1 MRIVEGM
8 AKVGCS
14 GCVLLRSA
22 QKPASMGRGPLL
34 LPLLPEALPLALAV
48 HVTVV
53 VAASPSWAGS
63 QDRHGPLP
71 AQVQPLVRELQAY
84 GFQIRLAPPPKRG
97 AYGLFESKSRT
108 LWIAPVTIPLG
119 IARQT
124 FLHEAVHAIQSCPS
138 GQLTPLGVTGP
149 LNPVVEREISAIL
162 LRNYHHTN
170 RLLEREA
177 FLMQAQPDAV
187 PRLQAL
193 LKQRCRTPSS

>member
-1 MRIVEGM
+1 MR
-8 AKVGCS
+8 
-14 GCVLLRSA
+14 
-22 QKPASMGRGPLL
+22 GRVPLL
-34 LPLLPEALPLALAV
+34 LPLLPQALALAWAGL
-48 HVTVV
+48 VTTQ

-63 QDRHGPLP
+63 QDRQGQLP
-71 AQVQPLVRELQAY
+71 AQVQPLARELQAH

-97 AYGLFESKSRT
+97 AYGLFESKSKT

-138 GQLTPLGVTGP
+138 GSLTPLGVSGP

-193 LKQRCRTPSS
+193 LKRRCRKYTR

>member
-1 MRIVEGM
+1 
-8 AKVGCS
+8 
-14 GCVLLRSA
+14 
-22 QKPASMGRGPLL
+22 LL
-34 LPLLPEALPLALAV
+34 LTLLPQALALAWSGL
-48 HVTVV
+48 VTVV
-53 VAASPSWAGS
+53 MAASPSSAGS
-63 QDRHGPLP
+63 KAPQRQLP
-71 AQVQPLVRELQAY
+71 AQVQSLARELQAY

-97 AYGLFESKSRT
+97 AYGLFESKSKT

-138 GQLTPLGVTGP
+138 GQLTPLGVSGP

-187 PRLQAL
+187 PRLQTL
-193 LKQRCRTPSS
+193 LKRRCRKTSR

>member
-1 MRIVEGM
+1 MLLP
-8 AKVGCS
+8 
-14 GCVLLRSA
+14 VLLV
-22 QKPASMGRGPLL
+22 
-34 LPLLPEALPLALAV
+34 LPQALTWAWAGL
-48 HVTVV
+48 VTVV
-53 VAASPSWAGS
+53 MAASPSWAGS
-63 QDRHGPLP
+63 KDRQGPLP
-71 AQVQPLVRELQAY
+71 VQVQPLARELQAY

-97 AYGLFESKSRT
+97 AYGLFDSKSRT

-138 GQLTPLGVTGP
+138 GQLTPLGVSGP

-162 LRNYHHTN
+162 LRNYHHNN

-187 PRLQAL
+187 PRLQTL
-193 LKQRCRTPSS
+193 LKQRCRTPSGPSPAWQDLPPP

>member
-1 MRIVEGM
+1 
-8 AKVGCS
+8 
-14 GCVLLRSA
+14 
-22 QKPASMGRGPLL
+22 MGRVPLL
-34 LPLLPEALPLALAV
+34 LPVLLVLPQALTWAWAGL
-48 HVTVV
+48 VTAQ

-63 QDRHGPLP
+63 QDRQGQLP
-71 AQVQPLVRELQAY
+71 AQVQPLARELQAY

-97 AYGLFESKSRT
+97 AYGLFDSKSRT

-138 GQLTPLGVTGP
+138 GQLTPLGVSGP

-187 PRLQAL
+187 PRLQTL
-193 LKQRCRTPSS
+193 LKQRCRTPS

>member
-1 MRIVEGM
+1 M
-8 AKVGCS
+8 
-14 GCVLLRSA
+14 
-22 QKPASMGRGPLL
+22 
-34 LPLLPEALPLALAV
+34 LPQALALAWAGL
-48 HVTVV
+48 VTAV

-63 QDRHGPLP
+63 QYKQGQLP
-71 AQVQPLVRELQAY
+71 AQVQPLARELQAY
-84 GFQIRLAPPPKRG
+84 GFQIRLAPSPKRG
-97 AYGLFESKSRT
+97 AYGLFDSKSRT

-138 GQLTPLGVTGP
+138 GQLTPLGVSGP

-187 PRLQAL
+187 PRLQTL
-193 LKQRCRTPSS
+193 LKQRCRKSSR